1 MPYFAIRIPLCIAE
15 CIVQFEPR
23 LLGRWQEAIRCTG
36 YPAHRFPNEMC
47 LAGQQIPDWHDT
59 CVIGPATNRPI
70 PMNQDKLF
78 VIQKHDASTL
88 HYDFR
93 LRVGDALISWAVPK
107 GLSTAANEKRLAI
120 RVDDHEV
127 DYAEFEGVIP
137 EGEYGAGT
145 VMIWDR
151 GNYEPLLDEKDEA
164 KSSIKEAI
172 EAGALKFKLDGEKIQ
187 GGYAMAKTGKQNGQ
201 DQWVIFKLDDEA
213 ADARR
218 NPTSSEPDSVKTG
231 RSINEI
237 EAEESED
244 D

>member
-1 MPYFAIRIPLCIAE
+1 
-15 CIVQFEPR
+15 
-23 LLGRWQEAIRCTG
+23 
-36 YPAHRFPNEMC
+36 
-47 LAGQQIPDWHDT
+47 
-59 CVIGPATNRPI
+59 
-70 PMNQDKLF
+70 MNQDKLF